1 MDNLE
6 SVWFHMRLHIL
17 SPIVLAASLL
27 AFSATLSLAV
37 GGAQAQSRPQFSEGI
52 YVGAGA
58 GAHKPQSSDVS
69 RAGGN
74 GGGVDLK
81 TGFAG
86 AAAIGYAF
94 GNGLRAEVELAHRM
108 SKAKAGAFGQ
118 PASGKL
124 DATSVMVN
132 GLYDIAT
139 GTDFIPYLGAGIG
152 AARLRADNF
161 GALPGGVTVGGNDTV
176 FAYQGIAGLDYMI
189 DRNVAIGASYRYFAT
204 QKADIGTSAGD
215 TAKIPYR
222 DHALLVGMRWS
233 FGTPATPA
241 QPVQAQAPAAP
252 APAAAPPAAPALPAP
267 AAATAGPR
275 QFTVFFDFDKAD
287 ISGDANRVLVQ
298 AADSAKSGSFTRITA
313 TGHTDTMGTPRY
325 NMALSIR
332 RANAVRDVLVREGI
346 PASAIV
352 VIGRGETQL
361 LAPTPDQTKE
371 PRNRRVEIV
380 IE

>member
-1 MDNLE
+1 
-6 SVWFHMRLHIL
+6 MRLHNL
-17 SPIVLAASLL
+17 SPIVLAASVL
-27 AFSATLSLAV
+27 AFSVTLPLASEDV
-37 GGAQAQSRPQFSEGI
+37 QAQSRPQFSEGI

-58 GAHKPQSSDVS
+58 GAHKPQSADVS

-81 TGFAG
+81 AGFAG
-86 AAAIGYAF
+86 AAALGYAF

-108 SKAKAGAFGQ
+108 SKAKSGAFGQ

-139 GTDFIPYLGAGIG
+139 GTDFVPYVGVGVG
-152 AARLRADNF
+152 AARLRAENF
-161 GALPGGVTVGGNDTV
+161 GALPGSVTVGGNGTV
-176 FAYQGIAGLDYMI
+176 FAYQGIAGLDYLI
-189 DRNVAIGASYRYFAT
+189 DNNVAIGASYRYFAT
-204 QKADIGTSAGD
+204 QKAEIATSAGD
-215 TAKIPYR
+215 KAKLPYR

-233 FGTPATPA
+233 FGTPAAPA
-241 QPVQAQAPAAP
+241 QPVQAQTPATPAAI
-252 APAAAPPAAPALPAP
+252 PPAAPSLPAP

-313 TGHTDTMGTPRY
+313 TGHTDTMGAPRY

-361 LAPTPDQTKE
+361 MVPTPDQTKE

>member
-1 MDNLE
+1 
-6 SVWFHMRLHIL
+6 MRLHIL
-17 SPIVLAASLL
+17 SPALLAASLL
-27 AFSATLSLAV
+27 AFSATLSIAANGV
-37 GGAQAQSRPQFSEGI
+37 QAQTRPQFTEGI
-52 YVGAGA
+52 YVGGNV
-58 GAHKPQSSDVS
+58 GAHQPQSSDVS

-81 TGFAG
+81 SGFAG
-86 AAAIGYAF
+86 AAAVGYAF
-94 GNGLRAEVELAHRM
+94 GNGLRAEVELAHRA
-108 SKAKAGAFGQ
+108 SKAKSGALGQ
-118 PASGKL
+118 AASGKL

-139 GTDFIPYLGAGIG
+139 GTDFVPYLGAGLG

-176 FAYQGIAGLDYMI
+176 FAYQGIAGVDYHV
-189 DRNVAIGASYRYFAT
+189 DANVAIGASYRYFAT
-204 QKADIGTSAGD
+204 QKANIGTSAGD

-222 DHALLVGMRWS
+222 DHAVLLGIRWN
-233 FGTPATPA
+233 FGSTAAPA
-241 QPVQAQAPAAP
+241 QPAQAQAPAAP
-252 APAAAPPAAPALPAP
+252 APAAAPPAPAMPAP
-267 AAATAGPR
+267 AAAAMGPR

-287 ISGDANRVLVQ
+287 ISADANRVLVQ
-298 AADSAKSGSFTRITA
+298 AADSAKSGSFTRISA
-313 TGHTDTMGTPRY
+313 TGHTDTMGSTRY

-361 LAPTPDQTKE
+361 LVPTPDQTKE
-371 PRNRRVEIV
+371 ARNRRVEIV